1 MTSNAIVF
9 SMFLIFFGAA
19 LLSTLML
26 YTRQSLM
33 VAYIILGVI
42 LGPWGL
48 SLVNDGYLIKQTG
61 DIGIIFLLFML
72 GLHLDPKNLLQML
85 KKATWVAVPSSII
98 FALVSYFIAFYFGFS
113 VQESL
118 VIGASMMFSS
128 TIIGLKLLPTTV
140 LHHQHVGELM
150 ISVLLLQD
158 LIAIVVLLW
167 LHSATI
173 VGFGVIDA
181 GLVILSL
188 PALLLFSFY
197 FEKYILLK
205 LLTRFDRVKEYLFLL
220 SIAWCL
226 SMSELASLVGLSHEV
241 GAFIAGVSIATSSIS
256 LYIAESL
263 KPVRDFFLVMFFFS
277 VGASFNLNHLADIAL
292 PAIILAVVLLF
303 LKPGVFYGLLK
314 KVGEQ
319 SNTSFEIGV
328 RLGQVS
334 EFSLLVVYI
343 AASSSIIS
351 DSASYLVQATAILS
365 FLLSSYWIVMKYPTP
380 IGTSD
385 KLRKD

>member
-1 MTSNAIVF
+1 
-9 SMFLIFFGAA
+9 
-19 LLSTLML
+19 
-26 YTRQSLM
+26 
-33 VAYIILGVI
+33 
-42 LGPWGL
+42 
-48 SLVNDGYLIKQTG
+48 
-61 DIGIIFLLFML
+61 
-72 GLHLDPKNLLQML
+72 
-85 KKATWVAVPSSII
+85 
-98 FALVSYFIAFYFGFS
+98 
-113 VQESL
+113 
-118 VIGASMMFSS
+118 
-128 TIIGLKLLPTTV
+128 
-140 LHHQHVGELM
+140 
-150 ISVLLLQD
+150 
-158 LIAIVVLLW
+158 
-167 LHSATI
+167 
-173 VGFGVIDA
+173 
-181 GLVILSL
+181 
-188 PALLLFSFY
+188 
-197 FEKYILLK
+197 
-205 LLTRFDRVKEYLFLL
+205 
-220 SIAWCL
+220 
-226 SMSELASLVGLSHEV
+226 MSELASLVGLSHEV

>member
-19 LLSTLML
+19 LLSTVML

-33 VAYIILGVI
+33 VAYILLGVV

-72 GLHLDPKNLLQML
+72 GLHLDPQNLLHML
-85 KKATWVAVPSSII
+85 KKAIWVAIPSSIV
-98 FALVSYFIAFYFGFS
+98 FAAIGYFIAHYFGFS
-113 VQESL
+113 VHESL
-118 VIGASMMFSS
+118 IVGVAMMFSS

-167 LHSATI
+167 LHSATLE
-173 VGFGVIDA
+173 GFGLLDA

-188 PALLLFSFY
+188 PGLLVFSFL
-197 FEKYILLK
+197 FEKHVLLK

-277 VGASFNLNHLADIAL
+277 VGASFNLNHLSDIFI
-292 PAIILAVVLLF
+292 PAMITAISLLF
-303 LKPGVFYGLLK
+303 IKPATFYFLLK
-314 KVGEQ
+314 QVGEQ
-319 SNTSFEIGV
+319 AKTSLEVGV

-365 FLLSSYWIVMKYPTP
+365 FLFSSYWIVMKYPTP
-380 IGTSD
+380 IGSSD